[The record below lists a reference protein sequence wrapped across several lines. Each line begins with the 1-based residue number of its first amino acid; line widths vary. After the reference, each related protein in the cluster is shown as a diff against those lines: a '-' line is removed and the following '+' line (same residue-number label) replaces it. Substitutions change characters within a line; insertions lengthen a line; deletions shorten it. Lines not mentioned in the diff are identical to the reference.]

1 MNAIQFCRASK
12 KSIVSCALC
21 AVVFSAAA
29 CFAFQS
35 DSAKLAPPPL
45 TKKQP
50 VVDSYHGVKVTDD
63 YRWLENGQSP
73 ATKTWVAAQNAYTH
87 AYLEQMPQRAPIVQ
101 YLLKTRK
108 QEQSRYGL
116 LEYVAGRLFAL
127 KFDPEKSA
135 PLLVTFTSP
144 EDKASER
151 VIVDLN
157 SFIPGRIF
165 NVSWYLPSPNG
176 KTVGLALST
185 GGSEDA
191 SLYVFDVATGKQIGA
206 SVPRVNFATGGGSMA
221 WKQDGSG
228 FYYTRYP
235 QGNERPAADMDFY
248 QQVYYH
254 AMGTEPSTDRY
265 VAGKDFPRVA
275 ETTLVA
281 SPDGRDLLISVAN
294 GDGGQFEH
302 FLVPIDGPTKA
313 APVQITHFDDGIVQA
328 VFGPDDALY
337 LMSRKQSDRGNILR
351 LAAHDTKL
359 ADAEEIASPGKASFV
374 SAGTGTVIGDRT
386 YWVGEDRIYATV
398 IDGGPE
404 EIRIYDHDGKALGKV
419 PTPPV
424 ASVSYLVPLG
434 GNAILYN
441 VQTYVTP
448 PAWYRYNG
456 TGEPQAT
463 PFRTDTPFHFDDI
476 EVRRAFAKSKDGT
489 EIPLTILM
497 RKGTTL
503 NGQNPTLITGYGGY
517 GISITPWFSNSFER
531 LWFDHG
537 GIMVETNLRGGGE
550 YGEAWHHGGM
560 LLKKQNVFD
569 DFAACSQYM
578 IDNHYTSPAHFAAE
592 GGSNG
597 GLLMGAEITQH
608 PQMFR
613 VVLSIV
619 GIYDMLR
626 TELDPNGSFNV
637 TEYGS
642 VKDPQQFKALYAY
655 SPYHHVHVGT
665 AYPAVLFVTGDN
677 DHRVNPAH
685 SRKMTAELQA
695 ATSSGYPIM
704 LRTSANAGHGFSTNV
719 DEATQEM
726 ADIYSFL
733 FAQLGMNF
741 TQ

>member
-1 MNAIQFCRASK
+1 MNAIRFCRRSR
-12 KSIVSCALC
+12 KSVLSCALC
-21 AVVFSAAA
+21 AVVFSAGA

-35 DSAKLAPPPL
+35 GSARLSPPPP

-50 VVDSYHGVKVTDD
+50 VVDVYHGVKVTDD

-87 AYLEQMPQRAPIVQ
+87 AYLEPLPQRAPIVQ

-108 QEQSRYGL
+108 QEQPRYGL

-135 PLLVTFTSP
+135 PMLVTFASP

-157 SFIPGRIF
+157 TFIPGHSF
-165 NVSWYLPSPNG
+165 NADWYLPSPDG
-176 KTVGLALST
+176 KMVGLALST

-191 SLYVFDVATGKQIGA
+191 SLYVVDVATGKQIGA

-228 FYYTRYP
+228 FFYTRYP
-235 QGNERPAADMDFY
+235 QGNERAAADMNFY

-265 VAGKDFPRVA
+265 VAGKDFPRIA

-281 SPDGRDLLISVAN
+281 SPDGHSLLISVAN

-302 FLVPIDGPTKA
+302 FLVPIDGPVDA
-313 APVQITHFDDGIVQA
+313 APVQITHFEDGIVQA

-351 LAAHDTKL
+351 LAARDTNL
-359 ADAEEIASPGKASFV
+359 VDAKEIASPGKASFV

-404 EIRIYDHDGKALGKV
+404 EIRMYDHNGKDLGNV

-441 VQTYVTP
+441 VQTYVAP

-463 PFRTDTPFHFDDI
+463 PFRTATPFHFDDI

-497 RKGTTL
+497 RKGTPL

-517 GISITPWFSNSFER
+517 GISITPRFASSFER
-531 LWFDHG
+531 FWFDHG

-560 LLKKQNVFD
+560 LLNKQNVFD

-608 PQMFR
+608 PKMFR

-626 TELDPNGSFNV
+626 TERDPNGSFNI

-642 VKDPQQFKALYAY
+642 VKDPQQFQALYAY
-655 SPYHHVHVGT
+655 SPYHHVRTGT
-665 AYPAVLFVTGDN
+665 PYPAVLFVTGDN

-695 ATSSGYPIM
+695 ATSSRNPIM
-704 LRTSANAGHGFSTNV
+704 LRTNANAGHGFSTNI
-719 DEATQEM
+719 DEATQEI
-726 ADIYSFL
+726 ADIDTFL
-733 FAQLGMNF
+733 FAQLGINF

>member
-1 MNAIQFCRASK
+1 MD
-12 KSIVSCALC
+12 V
-21 AVVFSAAA
+21 
-29 CFAFQS
+29 
-35 DSAKLAPPPL
+35 
-45 TKKQP
+45 
-50 VVDSYHGVKVTDD
+50 YHGVKVTDD
-63 YRWLENGQSP
+63 YRWLEDGQSP

-87 AYLEQMPQRAPIVQ
+87 AYLDQLPQRAPIVQ

-108 QEQSRYGL
+108 QEQPTYRM
-116 LEYVAGRLFAL
+116 LEYVSGHLFAL
-127 KFDPEKSA
+127 KIDPEKSA
-135 PLLVTFTSP
+135 PLLVTFASP

-151 VIVDLN
+151 TVVDLN
-157 SFIPGRIF
+157 SFIPGHIF
-165 NVSWYLPSPNG
+165 NVDWYLPSPDG
-176 KTVGLALST
+176 KLVGLALST

-191 SLYVFDVATGKQIGA
+191 SLYVLDIATGKQIGA
-206 SVPRVNFATGGGSMA
+206 SVPRANFATGGGSMA

-228 FYYTRYP
+228 FFYTRYP
-235 QGNERPAADMDFY
+235 QGHERPAADVNFY

-254 AMGTEPSTDRY
+254 AMGTEPPTDRY
-265 VAGKDFPRVA
+265 IAGKDSPRIA
-275 ETTLVA
+275 ETTLLA

-302 FLVPIDGPTKA
+302 FLVPTDGPSNA

-328 VFGPDDALY
+328 AFGPDDALY
-337 LMSRKQSDRGNILR
+337 LISRKKSDRGNILR
-351 LAAHDTKL
+351 LAAHDTNL
-359 ADAEEIASPGKASFV
+359 ADAKEIASPGKASFE
-374 SAGTGTVIGDRT
+374 SAGTGTVNGGRT
-386 YWVGEDRIYATV
+386 YWVGQDRIYATV

-404 EIRIYDHDGKALGKV
+404 EIRIYDLDGKALGKV

-424 ASVSYLVPLG
+424 ASVSFLIPLG

-463 PFRTDTPFHFDDI
+463 PFRTHTPLHFDDI
-476 EVRRAFAKSKDGT
+476 EVHRAFAKSKDGT

-497 RKGTTL
+497 RKGTPL

-517 GISITPWFSNSFER
+517 GISISPWFATSFER

-550 YGEAWHHGGM
+550 YGEAWHHAGM

-626 TELDPNGSFNV
+626 TELDPNGSFNI

-655 SPYHHVHVGT
+655 SPYHQVRVGT
-665 AYPAVLFVTGDN
+665 PYPAVLFVTGDN

-695 ATSSGYPIM
+695 ATSSGNPIM

-719 DEATQEM
+719 DEATQEI
-726 ADIYSFL
+726 ADIDTFL